1 MITPDSPLR
10 VLVDVTTWVPGRT
23 GVGLYAERLLRAWLN
38 LPQNDKLWMASNVG
52 HGELAGL
59 HVDTIGPRMPVRAVW
74 MQTAMPLLA
83 KRLKPDFAFF
93 PNYMTPIVPTCPY
106 VVTVHDLAVFLYPE
120 TFTFKKRVLQRA
132 ALPFLVKRAAAVLTP
147 SESTRRDVIRLLHA
161 EPDRVVAVPLAAA
174 DEVEVAPDPATTA
187 EVRAELFLPPRYLLA
202 VGTLEPRKNLVR
214 LIRAFEKIS
223 PHHTDLKLVVAGGRG
238 WRDEAIQ
245 AELGNSP
252 VRKAIVSVGYVRPD
266 ALKVLYREAIA
277 LCYPSLYEGFGLP
290 VVEAMASGTPVLTSR
305 GSSLDEVADG
315 AAIAVDPLSVDAIA
329 EGLER
334 LLRDDALRQRLSRE
348 GLARAQKLSWHQT
361 AVETRAV
368 FERLRAGKMPHARP
382 SAP

>member
-1 MITPDSPLR
+1 MIPPDSPLR

-23 GVGLYAERLLRAWLN
+23 GVGLYTERLLRAWLA
-38 LPQNDKLWMASNVG
+38 LQQNDKLWMASNVG

-59 HVDTIGPRMPVRAVW
+59 HVDTIGPRMPVRALW
-74 MQTAMPLLA
+74 MQTAMPALA
-83 KRLKPDFAFF
+83 MRLKPDFAFF
-93 PNYMTPIVPTCPY
+93 PNYMTPVVPTCPY

-161 EPDRVVAVPLAAA
+161 DPDRVVAVPLAAA
-174 DEVEVAPDPATTA
+174 DDFATPPSPETTA

-214 LIRAFEKIS
+214 LIRAFEKIA
-223 PHHTDLKLVVAGGRG
+223 PHHPDLKLVVAGGRG

-266 ALKVLYREAIA
+266 ALKVLYREAIG

-315 AAIAVDPLSVDAIA
+315 AAIAVDPLSIDAIA
-329 EGLER
+329 DGLEL
-334 LLRDDALRQRLSRE
+334 LLRDDALRARLGRE

-368 FERLRAGKMPHARP
+368 FARLRAGQKPHPGA
-382 SAP
+382 A